1 VVQVVELPSKCK
13 ALSSN
18 PVPRK
23 YFYHKI
29 WALMSLNLKGLS
41 TTAIFPGNTE
51 SRDFQEY
58 RELETENFCF
68 LFQAINVKIN
78 SPHPNHVLVLWE
90 TRTETPDSEARK
102 QRFIVLA
109 HTRRTH
115 VQRPSPKNR
124 GLSPYLPLQAGFRG
138 NKIKKT
144 RFDPYMVICN
154 FKG

>member
-18 PVPRK
+18 PVPGK
-23 YFYHKI
+23 YFYHKV

-41 TTAIFPGNTE
+41 TMAIFPGNAE
-51 SRDFQEY
+51 SKDCQES

-78 SPHPNHVLVLWE
+78 SPQPNHVLVVWE

-102 QRFIVLA
+102 QCFIVLA
-109 HTRRTH
+109 RTERIR
-115 VQRPSPKNR
+115 VQRPSPKNKAF
-124 GLSPYLPLQAGFRG
+124 SPYLPLQAGFRG
-138 NKIKKT
+138 NKIKKNK
-144 RFDPYMVICN
+144 I
-154 FKG
+154 